1 MSKAKHIA
9 DSFELR
15 KRNRICNMHVCGKLP
30 TKRITLYDEN
40 RISREKKSIATIYLC
55 SEHNETRMPAFMTE
69 INLKKEVGRVVSKR
83 VSDLG
88 FLTH

>member
-1 MSKAKHIA
+1 MSKARLIA

-15 KRNRICNMHVCGKLP
+15 KRNRICNMRGCGKLP

-69 INLKKEVGRVVSKR
+69 INTKKEVGKVVSKR

-88 FLTH
+88 FLTY